1 MPGKPDFRRVQGAT
15 AYIHYFITKDFIDF
29 RIIPQGV
36 YGIVTHTKPV
46 SIDMSFK
53 EFADIVFREF
63 GIVLEEETLPQE
75 EQEEEQTGG
84 GGNPVGSNYIIGFV
98 VNNYRDLIVRKEI
111 LEEKRVT
118 VERTDSGISTSTG
131 EEETEVPDIGVVVI
145 YEVGIKKIPDVSV
158 SQRTWVERRDD
169 IEAGAVLT
177 FSEESVT
184 MGGFLKRREVTG
196 TYSGEVYSHTIEYT
210 SGGIPDGLSGSLE
223 YEARQLLHDACGIFM
238 WYPGRSI
245 YRIVVSEEYS
255 NFQDGHGN
263 PHKLLTSRSF
273 TATLTILD
281 DELLVNDEYSVT
293 RTKILYDWEQ
303 HDYSVTPKYI
313 EYISQRNEFHWNTS
327 RWESEG
333 GSIHA
338 IGKGVYESYRYDNVG
353 YPDEPVITL
362 VETQRQMVDSKPSPN
377 FPIAELIFSR
387 RLVYYG
393 NPENAYEYNTTFIE
407 NHSDALACAK
417 RIYEQLLYDY
427 VSDHG
432 DNSVA
437 TSGDSDYGGS
447 TVIPG
452 YTETTTTYT
461 IRRSTVELC
470 SLVPLGNKNITY
482 VASAS
487 TRRTIVECEERVT

>member
-1 MPGKPDFRRVQGAT
+1 MPDFRRVQGTT
-15 AYIHYFITKDFIDF
+15 AYIHYFITKDFIDL
-29 RIIPQGV
+29 RIIPQGI
-36 YGIVTHTKPV
+36 YGIETYTKPV

-63 GIVLEEETLPQE
+63 GIVLEKEEELSPPQE
-75 EQEEEQTGG
+75 EQEEK
-84 GGNPVGSNYIIGFV
+84 NPVDSNYIIGFV

-131 EEETEVPDIGVVVI
+131 GEAPDIGVVVI
-145 YEVGIKKIPDVSV
+145 YEIGIKKIPDVSV

-169 IEAGAVLT
+169 IEADAVLT

-196 TYSGEVYSHTIEYT
+196 TYKGEVYSHTIEYT
-210 SGGIPDGLSGSLE
+210 NGGIPGGLSGSLE
-223 YEARQLLHDACGIFM
+223 YEARQLLRSACNISI
-238 WYPGRSI
+238 WYPNRSI
-245 YRIVVSEEYS
+245 YRIVVSTEYS
-255 NFQDGHGN
+255 NFQDGNGN
-263 PHKLLTSRSF
+263 SHKLLTSRSF

-293 RTKILYDWEQ
+293 RTKVLYDWTQ
-303 HDYSVTPKYI
+303 HDHSVTPKYI
-313 EYISQRNEFHWNTS
+313 EYISQKNEFHWNIS

-353 YPDEPVITL
+353 YPDQPVITL

-393 NPENAYEYNTTFIE
+393 DPDNAYEYNATFIE
-407 NHSDALACAK
+407 NRSDALACAK

-437 TSGDSDYGGS
+437 TSGDSDYGGN

-452 YTETTTTYT
+452 FTETTTTYT
-461 IRRSTVELC
+461 IRRSAVELC
-470 SLVPLGNKNITY
+470 GLVPLGDRNVTY
-482 VASAS
+482 VASS
-487 TRRTIVECEERVT
+487 NIRRTIVECEERVT